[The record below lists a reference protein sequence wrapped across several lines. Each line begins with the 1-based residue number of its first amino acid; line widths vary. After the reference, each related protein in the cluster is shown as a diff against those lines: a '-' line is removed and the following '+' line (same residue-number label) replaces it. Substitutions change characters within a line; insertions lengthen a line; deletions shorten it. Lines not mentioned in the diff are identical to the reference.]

1 MSHKDGVPMM
11 GLLPLKKTEEKQV
24 FLTSC
29 MHHGKA
35 MWRHDKEE
43 GCHQEPYH
51 AGHAAHLVSRT
62 IEKSLLFKLSNLWQ
76 LVKQP

>member
-11 GLLPLKKTEEKQV
+11 GLLPLQKKRGEASI
-24 FLTSC
+24 FFTSC

-43 GCHQEPYH
+43 DPHREPNH
-51 AGHAAHLVSRT
+51 AGTLISNGPS
-62 IEKSLLFKLSNLWQ
+62 SL
-76 LVKQP
+76 